1 MHIDICIFMLYI
13 CVCVYVFYIYIIS
26 SASLLISEKEID
38 TKENKRRQIFLG
50 PFIADDKIP

>member
-1 MHIDICIFMLYI
+1 MLYI